1 MPCVGLIG
9 NWEFFFLLLLLSN
22 RAFYRNEISYCDA
35 TLYIIHFSI
44 FTSLKYEISYW
55 KSYELLGNIKDSE
68 SNLFFIDIR
77 NTMVINN
84 KLPVTD
90 EV

>member
-1 MPCVGLIG
+1 M
-9 NWEFFFLLLLLSN
+9 
-22 RAFYRNEISYCDA
+22 
-35 TLYIIHFSI
+35 
-44 FTSLKYEISYW
+44 SYW
-55 KSYELLGNIKDSE
+55 KSYKLLGNIKDSE

-90 EV
+90 EVQRELSQPNIAELSQPNIA